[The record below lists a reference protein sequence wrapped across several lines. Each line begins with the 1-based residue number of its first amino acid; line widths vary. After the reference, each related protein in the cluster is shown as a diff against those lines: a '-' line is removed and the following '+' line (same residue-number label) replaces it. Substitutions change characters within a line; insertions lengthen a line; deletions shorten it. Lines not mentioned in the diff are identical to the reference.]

1 MRIGI
6 YLYPDVEVLDVAG
19 PFEVFTTANRVAN
32 RMANSVHSSSP
43 LPAPFEVYLLAKQP
57 GSIAARAGFPMTA
70 AVGLDDCTTL
80 DLLLLPGGYHLEAM
94 QDPALL
100 AFIQQHAATQ
110 SQIACVCTG
119 VFLLAQALPQL
130 AAPVTTHWEDQAEL
144 AQLFPAL
151 TVLRNVRYVHASC
164 LMSAQSP
171 SAPAAKTLQLWSS
184 GGISAGIDLSLE
196 LVAHFTSDALA
207 AATAR
212 QMEFRWCREPQRG

>member
-6 YLYPDVEVLDVAG
+6 YLYPEVEVLDVAG

-32 RMANSVHSSSP
+32 RLAKSAHGSEP
-43 LPAPFEVYLLAKQP
+43 LPAPFEVCLLANQP
-57 GSIAARAGFPMTA
+57 GAVAARAGFPMTA
-70 AVGLDDCTTL
+70 AVGCDDCPAL
-80 DLLLLPGGYHLEAM
+80 DLLLLPGGYHLDAM
-94 QDPALL
+94 QDSALR
-100 AFIQQHAATQ
+100 AFIQQHAATRG
-110 SQIACVCTG
+110 QIACVCTG

-130 AAPVTTHWEDQAEL
+130 AVPVTTHWEDQAEL

-151 TVLRNVRYVHASC
+151 TVQSEVRYLHASWPQPPT
-164 LMSAQSP
+164 A
-171 SAPAAKTLQLWSS
+171 AAKTLQLWSS

-196 LVAHFTSDALA
+196 LVAHFASDALA